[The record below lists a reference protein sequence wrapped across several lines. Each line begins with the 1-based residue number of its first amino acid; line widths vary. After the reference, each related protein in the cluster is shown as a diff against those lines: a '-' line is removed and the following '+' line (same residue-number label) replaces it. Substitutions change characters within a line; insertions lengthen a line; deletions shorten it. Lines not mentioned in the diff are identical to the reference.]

1 MNKLQKMFRAFKYRN
16 FRLFFPGLAISQ
28 IGIWIQNIAISWL
41 VYDITKSP
49 HAMGTVMFFNA
60 IPLVVVTPF
69 AGIIVDKF
77 SRHKLLFLVQILLA
91 VQAFLI
97 AFFTMIGHI
106 NIPIIIALGIFL
118 NCIAAIDA
126 PLRQSTFVLLVDDE
140 KDLPNAISLNA
151 SCFNV
156 ARFIGP
162 AIGGLLIAYTNVGI
176 CFLINFLCILPN
188 VFLVKMMRIKDEKP
202 KDVKNGKIL
211 DGLKEGFEYTFKHP
225 PIFVSQMFL
234 ATFCFVLLSYPM
246 LMPIYTSEVLHANA
260 DILGF
265 IMGTTGVGS
274 LTATLL
280 LAMKTTTR
288 CLRRILFFGCA
299 AISIVYILIG
309 FIHSEILVILLMFV
323 AGLGIECFLAPQ
335 NMLLQNI
342 VSNKIRGR
350 VMSVNALC
358 YMGTISLSSYVSGLI
373 AEYLGVAHTFAILG
387 GVMLVLGC
395 CFSYRLSKFDY
406 NTKIE

>member
-77 SRHKLLFLVQILLA
+77 SRHKLLFLVQILFA

-176 CFLINFLCILPN
+176 CF
-188 VFLVKMMRIKDEKP
+188 
-202 KDVKNGKIL
+202 
-211 DGLKEGFEYTFKHP
+211 
-225 PIFVSQMFL
+225 
-234 ATFCFVLLSYPM
+234 
-246 LMPIYTSEVLHANA
+246 
-260 DILGF
+260 
-265 IMGTTGVGS
+265 
-274 LTATLL
+274 
-280 LAMKTTTR
+280 
-288 CLRRILFFGCA
+288 
-299 AISIVYILIG
+299 
-309 FIHSEILVILLMFV
+309 
-323 AGLGIECFLAPQ
+323 
-335 NMLLQNI
+335 
-342 VSNKIRGR
+342 
-350 VMSVNALC
+350 
-358 YMGTISLSSYVSGLI
+358 
-373 AEYLGVAHTFAILG
+373 
-387 GVMLVLGC
+387 
-395 CFSYRLSKFDY
+395 
-406 NTKIE
+406 